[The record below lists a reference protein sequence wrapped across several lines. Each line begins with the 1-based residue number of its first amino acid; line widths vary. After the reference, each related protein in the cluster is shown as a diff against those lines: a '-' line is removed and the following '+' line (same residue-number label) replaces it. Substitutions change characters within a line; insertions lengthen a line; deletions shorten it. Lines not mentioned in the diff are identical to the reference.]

1 MNQTERWLAEARDLL
16 TECTRTK
23 KLSSLGTLQ
32 DHFRRLD
39 LQAAL
44 ADLGCDLNCEACS
57 WGVSGPHPL
66 QSACRLAAVQ
76 EAILD
81 LRTGDKNSASMLREA
96 KALLEALRKSP
107 KPHKQ

>member
-1 MNQTERWLAEARDLL
+1 VNQTELWLAQARDLL
-16 TECTRTK
+16 AECTRTK

-44 ADLGCDLNCEACS
+44 ADLGCDLNCEGCS
-57 WGVSGPHPL
+57 WGVPHPHPM

-76 EAILD
+76 EAVLD
-81 LRTGDKNSASMLREA
+81 MDTSDKRSASVVQETA
-96 KALLEALRKSP
+96 ALLEALRVSP
-107 KPHKQ
+107 KPAKR